1 MPLDILYIECHRVNK
16 ALKDHMDLQVH
27 QDKKATQVAME
38 NLEMMAILAYP
49 DVMAHLESTTID
61 QESL

>member
-1 MPLDILYIECHRVNK
+1 MPLDILYIECHRVNT

-49 DVMAHLESTTID
+49 DVMVHLESATID